1 MEGTP
6 DLSRQVM
13 TPGAEKERNAVFV
26 IVLFHTVGLIG
37 FIILAFTVLFLKMVP
52 WHLLLMLGVIIY
64 NHKQPN
70 GKFISFA
77 LTIFILGFCAELI
90 GVHTG
95 LLFGSYGYGQT
106 LGLKLWDIPLV
117 IGINWFLLIY
127 SIGVLM
133 QRSRVKNI
141 FVRTLAGAMLLVLLD
156 FFIEPIAIHFDYW
169 HWADGGIPI
178 KNYLCWFLISGAML
192 FIFEKFKFDIQ
203 NKAPVVL
210 LIMQFVFFMILGL
223 IY

>member
-1 MEGTP
+1 MEGAP
-6 DLSRQVM
+6 DLSRQLSV
-13 TPGAEKERNAVFV
+13 TDTKRERGAITV
-26 IVLFHTVGLIG
+26 IVLFHAVGLMG
-37 FIILAFTVLFLKMVP
+37 FIVLAFTVLFLKLVP

-64 NHKQPN
+64 NHKQLN

-77 LTIFILGFCAELI
+77 VAIFTLGFCAELI

-95 LLFGSYGYGQT
+95 LLFGSYSYGQT
-106 LGLKLWDIPLV
+106 LGLKSWGIPLV

-141 FVRTLAGAMLLVLLD
+141 LVRILTGALLLVLLD

-169 HWADGGIPI
+169 HWADGGIPL

-192 FIFEKFKFDIQ
+192 FVFEKFKFDVQ
-203 NKAPVVL
+203 NKAPVAL

>member
-6 DLSRQVM
+6 DLSRQLSV
-13 TPGAEKERNAVFV
+13 TDTKRERSATIV
-26 IVLFHTVGLIG
+26 IVLFHAVGLIG
-37 FIILAFTVLFLKMVP
+37 FIVLTLTVLFLKLVP

-64 NHKQPN
+64 NHKQCN
-70 GKFISFA
+70 GKFMAFA
-77 LTIFILGFCAELI
+77 ATIFILGFCAELI

-95 LLFGSYGYGQT
+95 LLFGSYSYGQT
-106 LGLKLWDIPLV
+106 LGFKLWGIPLV

-133 QRSRVKNI
+133 RRSRVKSI
-141 FVRTLAGAMLLVLLD
+141 FARIIAGGLLLVLLD
-156 FFIEPIAIHFDYW
+156 FFIEPVAIHFDYW
-169 HWADGGIPI
+169 HWAGNSIPL
-178 KNYLCWFLISGAML
+178 KNCLCWFLISGAML

-210 LIMQFVFFMILGL
+210 LIMQFIFFMMLGL